1 MAHGE
6 MDSLHKDETACI
18 PNSNSNSKTFI
29 ASYTYNAYR
38 ELACNKGNTA
48 QTRQN

>member
-1 MAHGE
+1 MIATIRQTRV
-6 MDSLHKDETACI
+6 KQTFQQI
-18 PNSNSNSKTFI
+18 QNSKTFI